1 MENWERG
8 IVVPNSDADDEEP
21 QEEMPEEER
30 PVRSKEDYLTIWE
43 TSSMVADFEA
53 DRVVACAPSNRIL
66 RENEIIKPQEAFAN
80 YRRWRLDS
88 IAANQKTLA
97 EKKAEEEKKLPKPR
111 ICSAIEVFRPTPAV
125 IEDEELADLTASFR
139 EAQTQRLRKQE
150 DDYVAQLDRV
160 KKQASLRKQAAETFV
175 HPEIRMREVF
185 QAKQLLQTPTH
196 STTVGSI
203 AEESAE
209 CCDDLEADAT
219 HLVHQLILQEKARQA
234 NMQRADQS
242 TTDLS
247 DMRLEHQPA
256 NVFERMWTPVCEDNP
271 IWRRYRQLF
280 NEMRRSRTAKHQ
292 QLAACASCMTIFTP
306 FFPADFHLHR
316 LSKGFK
322 TAADERRFSACV
334 EAVVEADEDAGFY
347 ESPTYKALV
356 ELAKEAKAYKKDGGD
371 EYIKLLRVVQGV
383 RSHRGK
389 GKYDRLEIC
398 ENFEVESDLQEVAKK
413 RFKVQTL
420 AGGILELIFR

>member
-8 IVVPNSDADDEEP
+8 IVVPNSDAEDEEP
-21 QEEMPEEER
+21 QEEIPEEER
-30 PVRSKEDYLTIWE
+30 PAGSKENYLTTWE
-43 TSSMVADFEA
+43 TSSVVADFEA

-66 RENEIIKPQEAFAN
+66 RENEIIKPQDAFAN

-88 IAANQKTLA
+88 ISANQKMLA

-111 ICSAIEVFRPTPAV
+111 MCSATEVFRPAPAV
-125 IEDEELADLTASFR
+125 IEDEELAYLTASFR

-150 DDYVAQLDRV
+150 ADYVAQLEKA
-160 KKQASLRKQAAETFV
+160 KKQASLRQQAADTFV

-185 QAKQLLQTPTH
+185 QAKQLPQTPTH

-209 CCDDLEADAT
+209 SCDDLEADAT

-306 FFPADFHLHR
+306 FFPAGFHLHR

-356 ELAKEAKAYKKDGGD
+356 ALAKEAKAYKKDGGD

-398 ENFEVESDLQEVAKK
+398 ENCEVESDLQEAAKK

-420 AGGILELIFR
+420 ARGILELVFR

>member
-8 IVVPNSDADDEEP
+8 IAAPNSDVEDEEP
-21 QEEMPEEER
+21 QDEMPEEER
-30 PVRSKEDYLTIWE
+30 PVRSKENYLTTWE
-43 TSSMVADFEA
+43 TSSVVVDFEV

-66 RENEIIKPQEAFAN
+66 RDNEIIKPQDAFAN

-88 IAANQKTLA
+88 ISANQKMLA

-111 ICSAIEVFRPTPAV
+111 MCSSTEVFRPVPAV

-139 EAQTQRLRKQE
+139 EAQTQRLRKLE
-150 DDYVAQLDRV
+150 ADYVAQLEKA
-160 KKQASLRKQAAETFV
+160 KKQASLRQQAADTFT

-209 CCDDLEADAT
+209 SCDDLEADAT
-219 HLVHQLILQEKARQA
+219 HLVHQLILQEKVRQA
-234 NMQRADQS
+234 NIHTADQS
-242 TTDLS
+242 TIDLS
-247 DMRLEHQPA
+247 DMRLEYQPA

-292 QLAACASCMTIFTP
+292 QLAACAACMTIFTP

-356 ELAKEAKAYKKDGGD
+356 ALAKEANAYKKDGGD

-398 ENFEVESDLQEVAKK
+398 ENCEVESDLQESAKK

-420 AGGILELIFR
+420 ARGILELVFR